1 MSSRAKVLIAVAV
14 VALVVVGGGLW
25 WFLKDDAPEAVSLD
39 AAVDQVDDGSSDTT
53 ATDTTEAGSAI
64 EGTWTID
71 AQTGDFDFET
81 ATGTFAGFRVDEE
94 LAGIGAATAV
104 GRTGDVTGS
113 FIIEGTTVTEADFE
127 VDLTTITTNESRRD
141 DRVQDA
147 LETST
152 FPTATFTLTEPLEL
166 GAEAADGESVSI
178 SAVGDLT
185 IHGET
190 QSVDF
195 PLEAQLVDGTVVLVG
210 SLDLTFAD
218 YGVEAPTS
226 PVVLGVDDQGILE
239 LQFLLTP
246 T

>member
-1 MSSRAKVLIAVAV
+1 MSSRAKVLIAAAIVIV
-14 VALVVVGGGLW
+14 VLVGGGLW
-25 WFLKDDAPEAVSLD
+25 WYLKDDAPEAVSLD
-39 AAVDQVDDGSSDTT
+39 AAVDQVDGGA

-64 EGTWTID
+64 DGTWTID
-71 AQTGDFDFET
+71 AETGAFDFET
-81 ATGTFAGFRVDEE
+81 ATGTFAGFRVNEE

-104 GRTGDVTGS
+104 GRTGDVTGD
-113 FIIEGTTVTEADFE
+113 FTVQGTTVTEASFE

-141 DRVQDA
+141 NRVQDA
-147 LETST
+147 LETSR

-166 GAEAADGESVSI
+166 GDEAADGQSVSVT
-178 SAVGDLT
+178 AAGDLT

-190 QSVDF
+190 QKVDF

-210 SLDLTFAD
+210 SLDLTFSD

-226 PVVLGVDDQGILE
+226 PIALSVDDNGILE
-239 LQFLLTP
+239 LQFLLTA

>member
-1 MSSRAKVLIAVAV
+1 MSSRAKVFIAGAIVIV
-14 VALVVVGGGLW
+14 VLVGGGLW
-25 WFLKDDAPEAVSLD
+25 WYLKDDAPAAVSLD
-39 AAVDQVDDGSSDTT
+39 AAVDQVDDGA
-53 ATDTTEAGSAI
+53 ATPTTEVGSAI

-71 AQTGDFDFET
+71 TETGDFDFET
-81 ATGTFAGFRVDEE
+81 ATGTFAGFRVNEE

-104 GRTGDVTGS
+104 GRTGDVTGA
-113 FIIEGTTVTEADFE
+113 FTVEGTTVAEASFE

-141 DRVQDA
+141 NRVQDA
-147 LETST
+147 LETSR

-166 GAEAADGESVSI
+166 GDEAADGRSVSVT
-178 SAVGDLT
+178 AVGDLT

-210 SLDLTFAD
+210 SLDLTFSD

-226 PVVLGVDDQGILE
+226 PIALSVDDNGILE
-239 LQFLLTP
+239 LQFLLTAS
-246 T
+246 

>member
-1 MSSRAKVLIAVAV
+1 MSSRAKVLIAGAIVIV
-14 VALVVVGGGLW
+14 VLVGGGLW
-25 WFLKDDAPEAVSLD
+25 WYLKDDAPAAVSLD
-39 AAVDQVDDGSSDTT
+39 AAVDQVDDGA
-53 ATDTTEAGSAI
+53 ATPTTEVGSAI
-64 EGTWTID
+64 AGTWTID
-71 AQTGDFDFET
+71 AETGDFDFET
-81 ATGTFAGFRVDEE
+81 ATGTFAGFRVNEE

-104 GRTGDVTGS
+104 GRTGDVTGA
-113 FIIEGTTVTEADFE
+113 FTVEGTTVTEASFE

-141 DRVQDA
+141 NRVQDA
-147 LETST
+147 LETSR

-166 GAEAADGESVSI
+166 GDEAADGQSVSVT
-178 SAVGDLT
+178 ALGDLT

-210 SLDLTFAD
+210 SLELTFSD

-226 PVVLGVDDQGILE
+226 PIALSVDDNGILE
-239 LQFLLTP
+239 LQFLLTA

>member
-1 MSSRAKVLIAVAV
+1 MSSRAKVLIAGAIVIV
-14 VALVVVGGGLW
+14 VLVGGGLW
-25 WFLKDDAPEAVSLD
+25 WYLKDDAPAAVSLD
-39 AAVDQVDDGSSDTT
+39 AAVDQVDDGA
-53 ATDTTEAGSAI
+53 ATPTTEVGSAI
-64 EGTWTID
+64 AGTWTID
-71 AQTGDFDFET
+71 AETGDFDFET
-81 ATGTFAGFRVDEE
+81 ATGTFAGFRVNEE

-104 GRTGDVTGS
+104 GRTGDVTGA
-113 FIIEGTTVTEADFE
+113 FTVEGTTVTEASFE

-141 DRVQDA
+141 NRVQDA
-147 LETST
+147 LETSR

-166 GAEAADGESVSI
+166 GDEAADGQSVSVT
-178 SAVGDLT
+178 ALGDLT

-210 SLDLTFAD
+210 SLDLTFSD

-226 PVVLGVDDQGILE
+226 PIALSVDDNGILE
-239 LQFLLTP
+239 LQFLLTA